1 MENSADTIKLGNPG
15 SKHLG
20 TRSIIA
26 QKGLRFPLGKP
37 KKQRQMTWGVGGEEE
52 EKTVHLCATIL
63 STLILEK
70 ISDRKKN
77 ACIPE
82 FTDGKCTPPT
92 MQTTF
97 YL

>member
-37 KKQRQMTWGVGGEEE
+37 KKQRQMTWGGGRRGEN
-52 EKTVHLCATIL
+52 CA
-63 STLILEK
+63 SMCYNFK
-70 ISDRKKN
+70 HSHFRKNK
-77 ACIPE
+77 
-82 FTDGKCTPPT
+82 
-92 MQTTF
+92 
-97 YL
+97 